1 MAGTAITV
9 ELRGFAA
16 LQDWLRRID
25 PRDALPLVAAAG
37 ESVTRQR
44 LTSGG
49 PAPDGTPWAPWSP
62 RYTDR
67 GQSILHKSGALL
79 SSIESGVSGDTAF
92 WGTNLVYARIHQ
104 LGGTIKPK
112 PTNKRGLLSWIDGG
126 QRRFARSVTLPARPF
141 LGFGPGERRAVTEA
155 FEAWWRRNLPRSAT

>member
-44 LTSGG
+44 LASGG
-49 PAPDGTPWAPWSP
+49 PAPDGTPWAPWSAG
-62 RYTDR
+62 YTG
-67 GQSILHKSGALL
+67 GQSILQKDGHLL

-92 WGTNLVYARIHQ
+92 WGTNQVYARIHQ
-104 LGGTIKPK
+104 FGGTIKPK
-112 PTNKRGLLSWIDGG
+112 PTNKRGLLSWVSGG
-126 QRRFARSVTLPARPF
+126 QRRFARSVTIPARPF
-141 LGFGPGERRAVTEA
+141 LGFGAIERRAVTEA
-155 FEAWWRRNLPRSAT
+155 FEAWWRRSLPQGAT